1 LFFDRK
7 IIANSVRHSQISIF
21 KKFNQRGQ
29 EGTMEWTIV
38 LPNFKN
44 TNPIIKKINDYVLAN
59 LSAETTLKDMAKVS
73 GVSTFYLCRLFK
85 KELQITPI
93 KWLWT
98 QRVMAAAAYLT
109 TKQKFSL
116 TDVAFSCG
124 FTSSAH
130 FSRLFKTTYGVNP
143 REFRKLMAEENKV
156 PHDIEV
162 IPIIY
167 KNSKKKFS
175 MINYSLY

>member
-1 LFFDRK
+1 
-7 IIANSVRHSQISIF
+7 
-21 KKFNQRGQ
+21 
-29 EGTMEWTIV
+29 MEWTIV

-44 TNPIIKKINDYVLAN
+44 SNPIIKKINDHVLKN
-59 LSAETTLKDMAKVS
+59 LSSEISLKDMAKVS

-85 KELQITPI
+85 KEMQITPI

-98 QRVMAAAAYLT
+98 QRVMAAAAYLM

-130 FSRLFKTTYGVNP
+130 FSRLFKTTYGVKP
-143 REFRKLMAEENKV
+143 SQFRKLMSEENV
-156 PHDIEV
+156 IPHDIEV
-162 IPIIY
+162 IPNMY
-167 KNSKKKFS
+167 KNSKEQFS